1 MKKKKELH
9 IFGGHETHAHG
20 RSSQINSL
28 YFLHLKQKRVL
39 VECLGSSGWFDLK
52 RSTFSGTKES
62 KVQNYLIYCKFEVLR
77 ATVALLSD
85 IRPLWLKTDDVKEA
99 NKRQV
104 VIFDRVEIGSIWQ
117 AWSWDCLD
125 CVEAVGGSTA
135 SGLSFQLL
143 LGRHWLDLG
152 LTSNSRGAGN
162 NIGRHMS
169 DTLKWKADHTCLMFI
184 NNNKF
189 VTSKWRLS

>member
-1 MKKKKELH
+1 MKLYYFVFILWINSFREMKNKKELH

-20 RSSQINSL
+20 RSSQINLL

-62 KVQNYLIYCKFEVLR
+62 KVQNYLVCCKFEVLR

-85 IRPLWLKTDDVKEA
+85 IRPLWLKTDDVKGA
-99 NKRQV
+99 KREV

-117 AWSWDCLD
+117 HDHEI
-125 CVEAVGGSTA
+125 V
-135 SGLSFQLL
+135 
-143 LGRHWLDLG
+143 
-152 LTSNSRGAGN
+152 LT
-162 NIGRHMS
+162 
-169 DTLKWKADHTCLMFI
+169 
-184 NNNKF
+184 
-189 VTSKWRLS
+189 VWRQ